1 MYVKL
6 KYLNYK
12 KLSMQ
17 IAGKLRKFETV
28 EGSQIIAFIRERR
41 QQTMQSMFRHSLRIT
56 NKGVSLSNLIQ

>member
-1 MYVKL
+1 MYIKL

-28 EGSQIIAFIRERR
+28 EGSQIIAFRERR

-56 NKGVSLSNLIQ
+56 NKGVYQI